1 MRGAA
6 LIGIV
11 LTGLAA
17 LGFPGVARAQTGG
30 PVPAAEMRELV
41 EAARATAKAAQDG
54 AESARIVPD
63 ILTQILA
70 KLDKIENKLDKVE
83 NAIKR
88 EPRAKTR

>member
-1 MRGAA
+1 MRG
-6 LIGIV
+6 LV
-11 LTGLAA
+11 LGAFL
-17 LGFPGVARAQTGG
+17 LGTIASAHAQTGG
-30 PVPAAEMRELV
+30 PVQAAEMRELV